1 MAASKDSLFTPK
13 PGTKEYRSFII
24 AENAYRQEIFL
35 GFFGIY
41 GCRPGPTLLL
51 NAAVHGNEVVGVEV
65 IRKLVEKINP
75 KKLCGTILAVPVVNP
90 MGFNAGDRWDPI
102 DRQDMNRV
110 FPGDKN
116 GTLTERVAHF
126 FFENIVPYADSI
138 IDLHSAEFPDE
149 MIPHIRLRS
158 ESTMQDRVSSPG
170 HSLNDEAKRNVISH
184 NQFMNSTGINVI
196 WQGPAVN
203 GMLQVEAARIGI
215 KCLTIEIGAAGLIN
229 GNNVKV
235 GLSACENVMK
245 VLGMIKGVARIPKFQ
260 ILLKS
265 NEEWIRSPSGGIFK
279 PDIHLGQMVRKG
291 QKIGDIMDPMS
302 FHSGN
307 ILSPLQGIVTGITHQ
322 SIIRSGTRLCMIV
335 PFDKECKDQHSL
347 YVDYLPNAQM
357 VENDLWQTIKK
368 SVEN

>member
-1 MAASKDSLFTPK
+1 MAALSSSLFTPK
-13 PGTKEYRSFII
+13 PGVKEYRKFTI

-41 GCRPGPTLLL
+41 GRLPGPTLLL

-65 IRKLVEKINP
+65 IRKLVEKLDPQN
-75 KKLCGTILAVPVVNP
+75 LCGNVLAVPVVNP

-126 FFENIVPYADSI
+126 FFENFVPQADYI

-149 MIPHIRLRS
+149 MIPHIRLRL
-158 ESTMQDRVSSPG
+158 ESAG
-170 HSLNDEAKRNVISH
+170 DEIH
-184 NQFMNSTGINVI
+184 NQFMNSTGISVI
-196 WQGPAVN
+196 WQGPSVN
-203 GMLQVEAARIGI
+203 GMLQVEAAKIGI
-215 KCLTIEIGAAGLIN
+215 RCLTIEIGAAGLIN
-229 GNNVKV
+229 SNNVKV

-245 VLGMIKGVARIPKFQ
+245 VLGMIKGKAKIPRFQ

-279 PDIHLGQMVRKG
+279 PDIRLGQIVREG
-291 QKIGDIMDPMS
+291 QKIGDIMDPVS

-307 ILSPLQGIVTGITHQ
+307 IFSPLEGIVTGITHQ
-322 SIIRSGTRLCMIV
+322 SIIRSGTRLCMVV
-335 PFDKECKDQHSL
+335 PFNKECKDQHSL
-347 YVDYLPNAQM
+347 YIDNLPNAQM
-357 VENDLWQTIKK
+357 VENDLWKTIKK
-368 SVEN
+368 TVEN

>member
-1 MAASKDSLFTPK
+1 MTTSQDSLFTPN
-13 PGTKEYRSFII
+13 PGTKEYRRFTI

-51 NAAVHGNEVVGVEV
+51 NSAVHGNEVVGVEV
-65 IRKLVEKINP
+65 IRKLVEKIDPQN
-75 KKLCGTILAVPVVNP
+75 LCGNILAIPVVNP

-110 FPGDKN
+110 FPGDRD
-116 GTLTERVAHF
+116 GTLTERVAYF
-126 FFENIVPYADSI
+126 FFEKFVPRANYI

-149 MIPHIRLRS
+149 MIPHIRLRR
-158 ESTMQDRVSSPG
+158 ESAR
-170 HSLNDEAKRNVISH
+170 DEIH

-215 KCLTIEIGAAGLIN
+215 RCLTIEIGAAGLIN
-229 GNNVKV
+229 SNNVKV

-245 VLGMIKGVARIPKFQ
+245 VLGMIKGKAKIPKFQ

-279 PDIHLGQMVRKG
+279 PDIRLGQMVREG

-307 ILSPLQGIVTGITHQ
+307 ILSPLEGIVTGITHQ
-322 SIIRSGTRLCMIV
+322 SIIRSGTRLCMVV
-335 PFDKECKDQHSL
+335 PFNHERKDQHSL
-347 YVDYLPNAQM
+347 YIDPLPNAQM
-357 VENDLWQTIKK
+357 VENDLWQTIKR
-368 SVEN
+368 SVVN